1 MRDWESMMA
10 DVGWWWNGRRVID
23 AIRRQ
28 PPPSLKRT
36 GVRLPL
42 VELAVGRV
50 RGWPYIVVPCESA

>member
-1 MRDWESMMA
+1 MSDWESMMA

-36 GVRLPL
+36 GVVFLWSSLPS
-42 VELAVGRV
+42 E
-50 RGWPYIVVPCESA
+50 ESGAGHISW